1 MALPIRERRYS
12 VEEYLAWDEQ
22 SPERMEYDEGYIYA
36 E

>member
-12 VEEYLAWDEQ
+12 VEEYLAGDEQ
-22 SPERMEYDEGYIYA
+22 SPERLEYEEGYIYA